1 MSKKI
6 ILTIMT
12 FAILLAGV
20 LGINTKASA
29 AKESTNK
36 KSIDVIVGYK
46 RYIRKVKVNGKI
58 TQLKYDKNYL
68 KLTKKGNKIKFS
80 KAFKAGKTTVTVKCK
95 GCKASKITVKI
106 WKNEEA
112 WGYEFSKRYASN
124 KKLAKKYLNN
134 INLHNKY
141 MTKVRKFN
149 KYKKLIIENYDA
161 KEMAAAKKA
170 AGKYV
175 KVKFYK
181 GSKGD
186 IDVCCGNVVLL
197 CNKNSDKDYSSRIYE
212 AIDNNYCHPMFNLT
226 MYNYYASLKYTLPGV
241 KIISCIGM
249 DRDHSNIYNFPVMDI
264 IFEDTNDAGDVKAL
278 DAGDVNALKKII
290 EAQVA
295 SGAIISTDLSN
306 SGNYTWD
313 KQTGRLIGIDWTGK
327 NLKGDISFSKLT
339 ALKELNCSY
348 NQLTSLDVS
357 GCTALQKMDC
367 TFNRLTSLDV
377 SGNKALKELRL
388 DEDVDLI
395 GVSKDCNVTRESNET
410 TTVEEDGTVTTT
422 TTTTTVEEDGTISTT
437 TTTTGIITK

>member
-29 AKESTNK
+29 AKESTNR

-46 RYIRKVKVNGKI
+46 NYIRKVKVNGKI

-80 KAFKAGKTTVTVKCK
+80 EAFKAGKTTVTVKCK
-95 GCKASKITVKI
+95 GCKTSKITVKI

-112 WGYEFSKRYASN
+112 WAYEFSKRYASN

-141 MTKVRKFN
+141 MTEVRKFN

-249 DRDHSNIYNFPVMDI
+249 NYGYSNIYNSPNIFDEFTDI
-264 IFEDTNDAGDVKAL
+264 NYDADDVK
-278 DAGDVNALKKII
+278 ALKKII

-327 NLKGDISFSKLT
+327 NLKGAISFSKLT
-339 ALKELNCSY
+339 ALKELNCSF

-367 TFNRLTSLDV
+367 TGNKLTSLDV

-422 TTTTTVEEDGTISTT
+422 TTTTTVEEDGTITTT

>member
-29 AKESTNK
+29 AKESTNR

-46 RYIRKVKVNGKI
+46 DYIRKVKVNGKI
-58 TQLKYDKNYL
+58 TKLKYDKNYL

-80 KAFKAGKTTVTVKCK
+80 EAFKAGKTTVTVKCK
-95 GCKASKITVKI
+95 GCKTSKITVKI
-106 WKNEEA
+106 WKDKYA
-112 WGYEFSKRYASN
+112 WGYEFSRRWASN
-124 KKLAKKYLNN
+124 KKIINKYLNN
-134 INLHNKY
+134 INLHNEYNKR
-141 MTKVRKFN
+141 VRKFN
-149 KYKKLIIENYDA
+149 KCKKLIIENYDA

-181 GSKGD
+181 GDVD
-186 IDVCCGNVVLL
+186 ICCSNVVLL
-197 CNKNSDKDYSSRIYE
+197 CNKKSDKDYTRRIYN
-212 AIDNNYCHPMFNLT
+212 AIVHNDYSTVCEETKF
-226 MYNYYASLKYTLPGV
+226 YSSLENTLPGV
-241 KIISCIGM
+241 RIISCIGM
-249 DRDHSNIYNFPVMDI
+249 GRSYSNIYNSPNINI

-327 NLKGDISFSKLT
+327 NLKGAISFSKLT
-339 ALKELNCSY
+339 ALKELNCSF

-357 GCTALQKMDC
+357 GCTALKKMDC

-422 TTTTTVEEDGTISTT
+422 TTTT
-437 TTTTGIITK
+437 GIITK

>member
-29 AKESTNK
+29 AKESTNR

-46 RYIRKVKVNGKI
+46 DYIRKVKVNGKI

-68 KLTKKGNKIKFS
+68 KLTKNGNKIKFS
-80 KAFKAGKTTVTVKCK
+80 EAFKAGKTTVTVKCK
-95 GCKASKITVKI
+95 GCKTSKITVKI

-112 WGYEFSKRYASN
+112 WGTEFSRRYASN

-134 INLHNKY
+134 INLHPKY
-141 MTKVRKFN
+141 MTEVRKFN
-149 KYKKLIIENYDA
+149 KYKKLIIKNYDP
-161 KEMAAAKKA
+161 KEMAAAKRA

-181 GSKGD
+181 GSKND

-197 CNKNSDKDYSSRIYE
+197 CDKNPDGRDYYDRIYG
-212 AIDNNYCHPMFNLT
+212 AIGINYCHPMDNRT
-226 MYNYYASLKYTLPGV
+226 MCIYYYSLMYTLPG
-241 KIISCIGM
+241 IRITSCYGM
-249 DRDHSNIYNFPVMDI
+249 DYAHNNIYNNPEISIVEYI
-264 IFEDTNDAGDVKAL
+264 NYDADDVK
-278 DAGDVNALKKII
+278 ALKKII

-295 SGAIISTDLSN
+295 SGAIISTDWSN

-327 NLKGDISFSKLT
+327 NLKGAISFSKLT

-410 TTVEEDGTVTTT
+410 TTVEEDGTIT
-422 TTTTTVEEDGTISTT
+422 TTTTTVEEDGTVTTT